1 MYPNVHCSIFT
12 KAGTWK
18 QPKCPLTDEWIKKLW
33 YMYTI
38 DCDSAMEM
46 NASESVLI
54 RQMNLE
60 PIVQSE
66 VRKRNRMLMHIYGI
80 QKNSTEKPTYR
91 EEMET
96 QTQKTDQWTQ
106 WEKERAG
113 QIEKVTLHVYI
124 LMCKI

>member
-33 YMYTI
+33 YIYTI

-80 QKNSTEKPTYR
+80 QKNSKETYLQR
-91 EEMET
+91 RNGD
-96 QTQKTDQWTQ
+96 TD
-106 WEKERAG
+106 
-113 QIEKVTLHVYI
+113 IENRLVDIVGEGEGRSN
-124 LMCKI
+124 